1 MTTDQK
7 LNCWQY
13 KNCGR
18 EKGGLL
24 AETLGECPVASE
36 MRYDG
41 TNDGRGA
48 GRVCWAIAG
57 RNCRDGS
64 TGRVQSCCACDFYRR
79 VVFEEADSV
88 SCRYSSASA

>member
-24 AETLGECPVASE
+24 AEVLGECPAASE

-41 TNDGRGA
+41 INDGRGA
-48 GRVCWAIAG
+48 GRVCWALAGTTCQGASAG
-57 RNCRDGS
+57 RAK
-64 TGRVQSCCACDFYRR
+64 SCCTCDFYRR
-79 VVFEEADSV
+79 VVFEEADGV
-88 SCRYSSASA
+88 SCRYSSVIG